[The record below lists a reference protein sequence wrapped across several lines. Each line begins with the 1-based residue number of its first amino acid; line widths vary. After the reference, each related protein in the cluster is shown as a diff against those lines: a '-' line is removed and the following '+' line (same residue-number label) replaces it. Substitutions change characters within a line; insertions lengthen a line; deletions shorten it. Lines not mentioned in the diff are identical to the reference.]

1 MTPPEEPAP
10 LAEQDGLEA
19 FAALAAHQ
27 LGEAIALM
35 RGAASVLEGEQLGPG
50 GQEALRALG
59 AGGDRAQRYVDD
71 LLDVVRA
78 RSAPVAAAGGDDP
91 AETPRAQLDAALDDV
106 LAELDPFL
114 RRTAVQVQRE
124 PLPDAALER
133 ADARRLFLHF
143 TRAALAAGATRLGA
157 TGRVEGARAIVE
169 LYDNGTPHS
178 DPATAFAPFAHPR
191 GRGPL
196 VGAGVSLPVSRRL
209 AERAGGSV
217 AMVVRADGAT
227 VVTLEL
233 PAV

>member
-10 LAEQDGLEA
+10 LAAQDGLEA

-35 RGAASVLEGEQLGPG
+35 RGAAAVLEDEQLGTS

-78 RSAPVAAAGGDDP
+78 RSAPSAADAD
-91 AETPRAQLDAALDDV
+91 APRAKLDSAFDDV

-114 RRTAVQVQRE
+114 RRAAVHVQRE
-124 PLPDAALER
+124 PLPTAGLER
-133 ADARRLFLHF
+133 ADARRLLAHF

-157 TGRVEGARAIVE
+157 TGSAEGARVVVE
-169 LYDNGTPHS
+169 LYDNGEPHP
-178 DPATAFAPFAHPR
+178 DPAGAFEPFARPR

-217 AMVVRADGAT
+217 AMAVRADGAT
-227 VVTLEL
+227 VVTVNL
-233 PAV
+233 PSA

>member
-10 LAEQDGLEA
+10 LAAQDGLEA

-35 RGAASVLEGEQLGPG
+35 RGAATVLEGEHLGPG
-50 GQEALRALG
+50 GHEALRALG

-78 RSAPVAAAGGDDP
+78 RSVPHGDV
-91 AETPRAQLDAALDDV
+91 ESPRARLDSVLDDV
-106 LAELDPFL
+106 LVELDPFL
-114 RRTAVQVQRE
+114 RRAAVQVQRE
-124 PLPDAALER
+124 PLPLAALER

-157 TGRVEGARAIVE
+157 TGMVQGDRAIVE
-169 LYDNGTPHS
+169 LYDNGEPHP
-178 DPATAFAPFAHPR
+178 DPSVAFEPFAQPR

-209 AERAGGSV
+209 AARAGGAV
-217 AMVVRADGAT
+217 AMAVRADGAT

-233 PAV
+233 PAA

>member
-10 LAEQDGLEA
+10 LTAQDGLEA

-35 RGAASVLEGEQLGPG
+35 RGAATVLESEQLGPG
-50 GQEALRALG
+50 GHEALRALG

-78 RSAPVAAAGGDDP
+78 RSTPVAD
-91 AETPRAQLDAALDDV
+91 AESPRAKLDSALDDV
-106 LAELDPFL
+106 LAELDPYV
-114 RRTAVQVQRE
+114 RRAAVHVQRE
-124 PLPDAALER
+124 PLGQAALER

-157 TGRVEGARAIVE
+157 TGSVEGSAVIVE
-169 LYDNGTPHS
+169 LYDNGTPHP
-178 DPATAFAPFAHPR
+178 DPSSAFEPFAQPR

-209 AERAGGSV
+209 AERAGGRV
-217 AMVVRADGAT
+217 EMAVRADGAT
-227 VVTLEL
+227 VVRLEL
-233 PAV
+233 PAA

>member
-35 RGAASVLEGEQLGPG
+35 RGAASVLQGEQLGPG
-50 GQEALRALG
+50 GQDALRALG

-71 LLDVVRA
+71 LLDVVSA
-78 RSAPVAAAGGDDP
+78 RSAPVPSGGDVPDV
-91 AETPRAQLDAALDDV
+91 PRAQLDAALDDV

-157 TGRVEGARAIVE
+157 TGRVEGALAIVE
-169 LYDNGTPHS
+169 LYDNGTPHP

-209 AERAGGSV
+209 AERAGGRV

-227 VVTLEL
+227 VVTLQL
-233 PAV
+233 PAA